1 MQNSVVVAINILML
15 LFKSCSIPNILYM
28 LFVSLIISKV
38 LMSYCHKYDLTILI
52 FETDRYS
59 LKYIYNV
66 SFQVLVSSVSI
77 ESLLKMV
84 LMN

>member
-1 MQNSVVVAINILML
+1 ML
-15 LFKSCSIPNILYM
+15 LFKSCSISNILYM

-66 SFQVLVSSVSI
+66 GFQVLGVSSVSI